1 MKLRRLSFM
10 LCCLVALVGLP
21 LAPLTTQTKTVQAA
35 QEDAAQ
41 GSVNFDR
48 LVFIGDSLTAGF
60 QSSAI
65 FQTGQEN
72 GYSSLLAK
80 QTKASVTFPV
90 ISNPGLPPNGQLA
103 LSKPICQSPF
113 PVGFLNITG
122 TPGAGTRSNPQA
134 QATNLAIPG
143 HTVGDLLTLKPKA
156 ITDPAKANLT
166 DIMLGLPGFLANPA
180 IVRSQIEWAEAL
192 KPTTLVVWIGN
203 NDALGAVGGGSD
215 KLLTPLADFTTR
227 YTELMRRAKATGATN
242 IFVANIPD
250 VTSIA
255 LLLSQDDVVKISGQN
270 KETIQFIFGVTKK
283 DFILPTGLSLLPRG
297 QKLPD
302 NVVLTKKELKNIK
315 KAVEDFNKVIAA
327 QAAANGATLVDMNKL
342 FTGIAQNGFTI
353 DGVGKLNTRPFGGL
367 FSLDFVHPS
376 NTGYAIAANEFIKGF
391 NSKGANVPAVD
402 LKAIASTDP
411 LVCKPTGAADEI
423 QVFIGKQDYTKLM
436 PIFTRTLQV
445 MTDPNCP
452 ALIDPNQ
459 N

>member
-48 LVFIGDSLTAGF
+48 LVFIGDSLTAGY
-60 QSSAI
+60 QSGAI
-65 FQTGQEN
+65 FQTGQDN
-72 GYSSLLAK
+72 GYSADIIK
-80 QTKASVTFPV
+80 QTKAKVTFPV
-90 ISNPGLPPNGQLA
+90 ISNPGLAPNSQFT
-103 LSKPICQSPF
+103 LSKPICQSAF
-113 PVGFLNITG
+113 PVGFLNIT
-122 TPGAGTRSNPQA
+122 TIQGAGTRLNPQE

-143 HTVGDLLTLKPKA
+143 HTVGDLLTLKPKP
-156 ITDPAKANLT
+156 ITASANLT
-166 DIMLGLPGFLANPA
+166 DVMLGLPGLLANPPIA
-180 IVRSQIEWAEAL
+180 RSQMEWAEAL

-203 NDALGAVGGGSD
+203 NDALGAVIAGSD
-215 KLLTPLADFTTR
+215 KVLTPLADFTTR

-255 LLLSQDDVVKISGQN
+255 FLLSQDDVVKISGQN

-283 DFILPTGLSLLPRG
+283 DFVLPNGLPLLPKG

-302 NVVLTKKELKNIK
+302 SVVLTKKELKNIK
-315 KAVEDFNKVIAA
+315 KAVEDYNKVIAA

-342 FTGIAQNGFTI
+342 FTGIAQNGVTI

-402 LKAIASTDP
+402 LKAVASADP
-411 LVCKPTGAADEI
+411 LVCKPSGAADDI
-423 QVFIGKQDYTKLM
+423 QIYFGKQDLTQM
-436 PIFTRTLQV
+436 AATFERTMKIL
-445 MTDPNCP
+445 TDPNYP
-452 ALIDPNQ
+452 ILTDQNQ
-459 N
+459 K